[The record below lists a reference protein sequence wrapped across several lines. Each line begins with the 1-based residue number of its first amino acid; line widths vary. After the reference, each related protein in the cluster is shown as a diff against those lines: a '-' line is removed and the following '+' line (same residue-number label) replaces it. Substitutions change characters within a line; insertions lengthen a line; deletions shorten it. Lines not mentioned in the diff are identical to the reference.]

1 MALQITDEC
10 INCGVCEPE
19 CPNQAIFFADELDYF
34 RIRAGRCTECVGSF
48 DEPQCKKLCPI
59 DGCIIVNPNR
69 VETHEQ
75 LERKAKRIAINR
87 ALDSI
92 YQQP

>member
-19 CPNQAIFFADELDYF
+19 CPNQAIFFADDTF
-34 RIRAGRCTECVGSF
+34 RIRAGRCTECVGTH

-59 DGCIIVNPNR
+59 DGCIIVNPDR
-69 VETHEQ
+69 IETREQ

-87 ALDSI
+87 ALDGI
-92 YQQP
+92 CPKP